1 MSQSLLT
8 RRGFLHRATR
18 IGGALVG
25 GGVVLSHPAWLDY
38 LLGGD
43 GGRVLAGES
52 LSEILQK
59 APRASFWVSLNT
71 PEVSCNSCH
80 NPSTLKGK
88 GPHRHTNSPIKCR
101 LCSQGCVITE
111 GERGRCRTRINY
123 KGELRSLV
131 YGRPISI
138 HVDPIEKK
146 PFYHFLPGRSAFSFA
161 TAGCPLTCAF
171 CQNWEISQ
179 ARPED
184 YRSTF
189 FTPSRMV
196 QQAIYRKSPI
206 IAYTYNEPTVFA
218 EYLIDVARA
227 ARPKGLRNVMVSCGF
242 MTREPLSEMCEVLD
256 AIKIDLKGF
265 SADFY
270 RKVCKAELKP
280 VLRTIKQIAKSRVH
294 LEIVNLVV
302 PTLNDSDAM
311 LKALTNWIVN
321 EIGVDVPLHFT
332 RFHPDYQ
339 MRNLPPTPQATLERA
354 RAIAMDKGIRYAF
367 VGNLPG
373 HPGNHT
379 YCPKCGKIVVERSG
393 FMVEQIHVKQ
403 GRCEYCGEKIAG
415 VWS

>member
-1 MSQSLLT
+1 MGQSLLT
-8 RRGFLHRATR
+8 RRGFLRRATQ
-18 IGGALVG
+18 IGGALIG
-25 GGVVLSHPAWLDY
+25 SGVVLSHPAWLDS
-38 LLGGD
+38 LVGEE
-43 GGRVLAGES
+43 GGRALAGES
-52 LSEILQK
+52 LSDLLRT
-59 APRASFWVSLNT
+59 APRARFWASLNT
-71 PEVSCNSCH
+71 PEISCKSCH
-80 NPSTLKGK
+80 NPSTLKDK
-88 GPHRHTNSPIKCR
+88 DPHQHISSPVKCR
-101 LCSQGCVITE
+101 LCSQGCVIKE
-111 GERGRCRTRINY
+111 GERGRCRTRINH

-146 PFYHFLPGRSAFSFA
+146 PFYHFLPSSNAFSFA
-161 TAGCPLTCAF
+161 TSGCPLRCAF

-179 ARPED
+179 ARAED
-184 YRSTF
+184 YHSTF
-189 FTPSRMV
+189 FTPTRMV
-196 QQAIYRKSPI
+196 QQASYRKSPI

-218 EYLIDVARA
+218 EYLIDVAKA
-227 ARPKGLRNVMVSCGF
+227 ARPEGLRNVMVSCGF

-265 SADFY
+265 SPKFY
-270 RKVCKAELKP
+270 REVCKAELKP
-280 VLRTIKQIAKSRVH
+280 VLRTIKQIAKSGVH

-302 PTLNDSDAM
+302 PTLNDSDTM
-311 LKALTNWIVN
+311 LKALCGWMVD

-332 RFHPDYQ
+332 RFHPDYR
-339 MRNLPPTPQATLERA
+339 MRNLPPTPRETLDRA

-379 YCPKCGKIVVERSG
+379 YCPKCGKIVIERSG
-393 FMVEQIHVKQ
+393 FMVVQVHVKQ